1 MLTGVR
7 SVEFSK
13 VSWCE
18 FDLVNDLWEIAKWRM
33 NKHNSHLVSLSSQ
46 VVEIFIRM
54 KIIAGEYL
62 LIFPGRNDVKKLIS
76 DARINK
82 LINTGWH

>member
-33 NKHNSHLVSLSSQ
+33 NKHNSHLVPLSSQ
-46 VVEIFIRM
+46 AV
-54 KIIAGEYL
+54 
-62 LIFPGRNDVKKLIS
+62 
-76 DARINK
+76 
-82 LINTGWH
+82 